1 MYPTCLCLEPKPMGL
16 GAYGYGKDWLGE
28 GLLLSSGDKWARNR
42 RLLTPAF
49 HFDVLKP
56 YIAVKNR
63 AVECLLVCAE
73 FENS

>member
-1 MYPTCLCLEPKPMGL
+1 MGL
-16 GAYGYGKDWLGE
+16 GVYGYGKDWLGD

-63 AVECLLVCAE
+63 AVERLIVNIYSGKTDNYE
-73 FENS
+73 Q